1 MTDVKTPSPPG
12 FEPVDPQPPRT
23 LTVVLLLVAAALI
36 FSYLWAYAMTN
47 VLVAAELMTRWP
59 PGRDPRP
66 MRLCIGFVTMM
77 SLFSASAIFAQW
89 MSRRQLRR
97 IDEMENAEDSMIES
111 SDHWEE

>member
-12 FEPVDPQPPRT
+12 FEPVDSQPPRT
-23 LTVVLLLVAAALI
+23 LTVVLLLIAAALI
-36 FSYLWAYAMTN
+36 VSYLWAYAMTN

-77 SLFSASAIFAQW
+77 SLFLVGATFAQW

-97 IDEMENAEDSMIES
+97 IDEMENAQDELL
-111 SDHWEE
+111 